1 MSQIGLLFGI
11 YIVGLLFGMLFVQR
25 IAAAYLVSAA
35 FLFGAVFFT
44 LYSLLLLAFRL
55 PYTMTALILF
65 VAAGIL
71 ILGLLNL
78 IRGTF
83 REITRENNIYPW
95 LLGLAACAAVL
106 IFARDNNLSIAT
118 SDSFAYILNGRTLA
132 INGLNP
138 QSAGWLSSFGV
149 MLPVLQA
156 SSIALDESYL
166 YALSPLLGITLLA
179 TSGVLI
185 YQGAQQYT
193 AQRYLARLIAVVSV
207 LVLGSSN
214 FVIFHTFYVH
224 TNILEAAFL
233 VNAVGNA
240 WLGLA
245 QKKRSWLALS
255 LVAWLGFSLGRPE
268 APLVALLFLT
278 LMISCNVFP
287 WRISLALYL
296 PYLIVVSLWLVL
308 LGYLIGSGSTFLT
321 PMRIA
326 LFLLAYLG
334 AAVMVLLGEVRW
346 GQRLLSW
353 YPWLLVGGLAFS
365 LVLMFVTRPA
375 HMLES
380 SVSLFTN
387 LFTLSG
393 RWGAIWYGIAILS
406 LLALRQRKLPNERI
420 FAAGIPA
427 FILLVLGLSYLRIPY
442 HANWWDSANRM
453 MLHVLPVWL
462 VYLAVKFYPRWV
474 ERVQAA
480 IRRVD
485 RFNSKAG
492 PGPDQ
497 VPD

>member
-1 MSQIGLLFGI
+1 
-11 YIVGLLFGMLFVQR
+11 
-25 IAAAYLVSAA
+25 
-35 FLFGAVFFT
+35 
-44 LYSLLLLAFRL
+44 
-55 PYTMTALILF
+55 
-65 VAAGIL
+65 
-71 ILGLLNL
+71 
-78 IRGTF
+78 
-83 REITRENNIYPW
+83 
-95 LLGLAACAAVL
+95 
-106 IFARDNNLSIAT
+106 
-118 SDSFAYILNGRTLA
+118 
-132 INGLNP
+132 
-138 QSAGWLSSFGV
+138 
-149 MLPVLQA
+149 
-156 SSIALDESYL
+156 
-166 YALSPLLGITLLA
+166 
-179 TSGVLI
+179 VLI

-233 VNAVGNA
+233 VNAVGGA

-245 QKKRSWLALS
+245 QKKSSWLALS

-268 APLVALLFLT
+268 APLVALLFLM

-287 WRISLALYL
+287 WRISLALFL

-380 SVSLFTN
+380 SVSLLTN

-497 VPD
+497 VLD